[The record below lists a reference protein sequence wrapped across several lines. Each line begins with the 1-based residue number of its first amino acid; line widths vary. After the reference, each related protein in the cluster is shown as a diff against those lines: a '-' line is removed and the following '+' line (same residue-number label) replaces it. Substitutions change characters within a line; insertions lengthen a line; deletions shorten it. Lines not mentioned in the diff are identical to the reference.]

1 MSTHKPWHSA
11 TEVLSDSQRLELVQ
25 RAIAAIEAADPTD
38 FAGVSVPV
46 IVRTFSSRFGVVAD
60 EGALYPAAEA
70 LVARAV

>member
-1 MSTHKPWHSA
+1 MSYRPWHSA

-46 IVRTFSSRFGVVAD
+46 IVRTFAGRFGVISD
-60 EGALYPAAEA
+60 EGGLYAAAERLA
-70 LVARAV
+70 ARAA

>member
-38 FAGVSVPV
+38 FAGVGVRS
-46 IVRTFSSRFGVVAD
+46 IVRTFALKFGIISD
-60 EGALYPAAEA
+60 EGGLYAAAEA
-70 LVARAV
+70 LAARAV